1 MHADFTAA
9 VRAMTRSA
17 RTFEP
22 IAANAALYEELYQ
35 QVYRRMYKGLAPLYA
50 RIRRI
55 TGYPPAD

>member
-1 MHADFTAA
+1 
-9 VRAMTRSA
+9 MTRSA

-22 IAANAALYEELYQ
+22 IAANADLYEELYQ

-55 TGYPPAD
+55 TAIRLRIEPS